1 MFLSWTIKDILV
13 YKQNIK
19 KANRQYNNKL
29 LIEFIENNEKK
40 SKDSNAYEQ
49 LINCLND
56 TFENAII
63 GFYEDES
70 ELNKINQDE
79 DCLFYDIFFKKET
92 GISLLENN
100 GFLKIIKQNQNH

>member
-40 SKDSNAYEQ
+40 SKDNNAYEQ
-49 LINCLND
+49 LINYLND

-63 GFYEDES
+63 EDKS
-70 ELNKINQDE
+70 EINKINQDE
-79 DCLFYDIFFKKET
+79 DCLIYDIFFKNET
-92 GISLLENN
+92 GIS
-100 GFLKIIKQNQNH
+100 GK

>member
-1 MFLSWTIKDILV
+1 MDNKR

-19 KANRQYNNKL
+19 NANRQYNNKL

-40 SKDSNAYEQ
+40 CKDNNAYEQ
-49 LINCLND
+49 LINYLND

-63 GFYEDES
+63 EDKS

-79 DCLFYDIFFKKET
+79 DCLIYDIFFKKET
-92 GISLLENN
+92 GISLLEKN

>member
-1 MFLSWTIKDILV
+1 MLFSWSIKDILV

-19 KANRQYNNKL
+19 NANRQYNNKL

-40 SKDSNAYEQ
+40 CKDNNAYEQ
-49 LINCLND
+49 LINYLND

-63 GFYEDES
+63 EDKS

-79 DCLFYDIFFKKET
+79 DCLIYDIFFKKET
-92 GISLLENN
+92 GIS
-100 GFLKIIKQNQNH
+100 GK

>member
-1 MFLSWTIKDILV
+1 MLFSWSIKDILV

-19 KANRQYNNKL
+19 NANRQYNNKL

-49 LINCLND
+49 LINYLND

-63 GFYEDES
+63 EDKS

-79 DCLFYDIFFKKET
+79 DCLIYDIFFKKET
-92 GISLLENN
+92 GIS
-100 GFLKIIKQNQNH
+100 GK